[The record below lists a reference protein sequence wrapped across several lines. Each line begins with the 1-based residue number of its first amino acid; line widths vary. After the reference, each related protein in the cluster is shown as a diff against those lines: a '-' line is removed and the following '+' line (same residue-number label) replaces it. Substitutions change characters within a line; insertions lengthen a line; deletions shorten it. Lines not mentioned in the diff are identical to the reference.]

1 MAFDTFRAPQT
12 ELLEDCVHCGFCL
25 DTCPTYVLW
34 GNEADSPRGRIV
46 LIGEGLRTDEP
57 MSDEMVTHFDRCL
70 GCMACVTA
78 CPSGVRYDRLI
89 ERVRPQVERHH
100 RRSLFERGLR
110 RMLFGTLPH
119 PRRLRTLAPLMIAG
133 RKLGSDRIPGRVGE
147 LAKVAPQLSMRA
159 LRSTGFPEH
168 VPAAGEQRG
177 RVGVLLGCVQRV
189 FYADVQRATIAT
201 LAAEGFEVFAPQ
213 MPECCGALEMHS
225 GEEPAAVTRA
235 EATIAAFN
243 AIEGLDYVVTSAAGC
258 GSAMKEYGELVGTP
272 EAQRFAERVVDV
284 DRAARI
290 RGAPGA
296 AGAGAAQGRLPRRVP
311 PRPRPEGARAAA
323 GDAANDSRA
332 RAARE
337 PGGAGRLLRIGRR
350 LQHAAARGRRRPR
363 SAQGPQPAR
372 HRRRCDGSGQ
382 PGLRGAAR
390 PPLPRPGPPAAD
402 LSPRR
407 ARVALDQGQAPSRRT
422 SPRSRARTWR
432 RSAGA

>member
-1 MAFDTFRAPQT
+1 MAFDTFRAPET
-12 ELLEDCVHCGFCL
+12 EVLEDCVHCGFCL

-46 LIGEGLRTDEP
+46 LIGEGLRSDEP

-147 LAKVAPQLSMRA
+147 LAKVAPQLSMRD

-168 VPAAGEQRG
+168 VAAVGERRG

-213 MPECCGALEMHS
+213 LPECCGALEMHS

-272 EAQRFAERVVDV
+272 DAQRFAERVVDV
-284 DRAARI
+284 TELLGSVEPRAP
-290 RGAPGA
+290 RGPVPLKVVYHDACHLAHAQRVREQPRAMLRTIPGLELLENPVEPDICCGSA
-296 AGAGAAQGRLPRRVP
+296 GVYNMLQPEAGADLGVRKARNLLDTGADAMAAANPGCAAQLDRHFRDLGR
-311 PRPRPEGARAAA
+311 
-323 GDAANDSRA
+323 
-332 RAARE
+332 
-337 PGGAGRLLRIGRR
+337 
-350 LQHAAARGRRRPR
+350 
-363 SAQGPQPAR
+363 
-372 HRRRCDGSGQ
+372 
-382 PGLRGAAR
+382 
-390 PPLPRPGPPAAD
+390 PLPIYHPVELVWR
-402 LSPRR
+402 SIR
-407 ARVALDQGQAPSRRT
+407 A
-422 SPRSRARTWR
+422 
-432 RSAGA
+432 SA

>member
-1 MAFDTFRAPQT
+1 MAFDTFKAPQT

-100 RRSLFERGLR
+100 RRSMFERGLR

-133 RKLGSDRIPGRVGE
+133 RKLGSDRIPGRVGM
-147 LAKVAPQLSMRA
+147 LAKVAPQLSMRD
-159 LRSTGFPEH
+159 LRGTGFPEH
-168 VPAAGEQRG
+168 VPAVGEQRG
-177 RVGVLLGCVQRV
+177 RVGLLLGCVQRV

-272 EAQRFAERVVDV
+272 DAQRFAERVVDV
-284 DRAARI
+284 TELLGSVEPRAP
-290 RGAPGA
+290 RGPVPLKVVYHDACHLAHAQKVREQPRAMLRTIPGLELLENA
-296 AGAGAAQGRLPRRVP
+296 VEPDVCCGSAGVYNMLQPQAGADLGVRKARNLLDTGADAMAAANPGCAAQLDRHFRDLGR
-311 PRPRPEGARAAA
+311 
-323 GDAANDSRA
+323 
-332 RAARE
+332 
-337 PGGAGRLLRIGRR
+337 
-350 LQHAAARGRRRPR
+350 
-363 SAQGPQPAR
+363 
-372 HRRRCDGSGQ
+372 
-382 PGLRGAAR
+382 
-390 PPLPRPGPPAAD
+390 PLPIYHPVELVWR
-402 LSPRR
+402 SIR
-407 ARVALDQGQAPSRRT
+407 A
-422 SPRSRARTWR
+422 
-432 RSAGA
+432 SA

>member
-46 LIGEGLRTDEP
+46 LMGEGLRTDEP

-89 ERVRPQVERHH
+89 EQVRPQVERHH

-133 RKLGSDRIPGRVGE
+133 RKLGSDRIPGRVGM
-147 LAKVAPQLSMRA
+147 LAKVAPQLRMRE

-168 VPAAGEQRG
+168 VPAVGEQRG

-213 MPECCGALEMHS
+213 LPECCGALEMHS

-272 EAQRFAERVVDV
+272 DAQRFAERVVDV
-284 DRAARI
+284 TELLGSVEPRAP
-290 RGAPGA
+290 RGPVPLKVVYHDACHLAHAQKVREQPRAMLRTIPGLELLENPVEPDICCGSA
-296 AGAGAAQGRLPRRVP
+296 GVYNMLQPEAGADLGVRKARNLLDTGADAMAAANPGCAAQLDRHFRDLGR
-311 PRPRPEGARAAA
+311 
-323 GDAANDSRA
+323 
-332 RAARE
+332 
-337 PGGAGRLLRIGRR
+337 
-350 LQHAAARGRRRPR
+350 
-363 SAQGPQPAR
+363 
-372 HRRRCDGSGQ
+372 
-382 PGLRGAAR
+382 
-390 PPLPRPGPPAAD
+390 PLPIYHPVELVWR
-402 LSPRR
+402 SIR
-407 ARVALDQGQAPSRRT
+407 A
-422 SPRSRARTWR
+422 
-432 RSAGA
+432 SA

>member
-46 LIGEGLRTDEP
+46 LMGEGLRTDEP

-110 RMLFGTLPH
+110 RMLFETLPH

-133 RKLGSDRIPGRVGE
+133 RKLGSDRIPGRVGM
-147 LAKVAPQLSMRA
+147 LAKVAPQLRMRE

-168 VPAAGEQRG
+168 VPAVGEQRG

-213 MPECCGALEMHS
+213 LPECCGALEMHS

-272 EAQRFAERVVDV
+272 DAQRFAERVVDV
-284 DRAARI
+284 TELLGSVEPRAP
-290 RGAPGA
+290 RGPVPLKVVYHDACHLAHAQKVREQPRAMLRTIPGLELLENPVEPDICCGSA
-296 AGAGAAQGRLPRRVP
+296 GVYNMLQPEAGADLGVRKARNLLDTGADAMAAANPGCAAQLDRHFRDLGR
-311 PRPRPEGARAAA
+311 
-323 GDAANDSRA
+323 
-332 RAARE
+332 
-337 PGGAGRLLRIGRR
+337 
-350 LQHAAARGRRRPR
+350 
-363 SAQGPQPAR
+363 
-372 HRRRCDGSGQ
+372 
-382 PGLRGAAR
+382 
-390 PPLPRPGPPAAD
+390 PLPIFHPVELVWR
-402 LSPRR
+402 SIR
-407 ARVALDQGQAPSRRT
+407 A
-422 SPRSRARTWR
+422 
-432 RSAGA
+432 SA

>member
-168 VPAAGEQRG
+168 LPDAGEQRG

-213 MPECCGALEMHS
+213 LPECCGALEMHS

-243 AIEGLDYVVTSAAGC
+243 AIAGLDYVVTSAAGC

-272 EAQRFAERVVDV
+272 DAQRFAERVVDV
-284 DRAARI
+284 TELLGSVEPRAP
-290 RGAPGA
+290 RGPVPLKVVYHDACHLAHAQKVREQPRAMLRTIPELELLENPVEPDICCGSA
-296 AGAGAAQGRLPRRVP
+296 GVYNMLQPEAGADLGVRKARNLLDTGADVMAAANPGCAAQL
-311 PRPRPEGARAAA
+311 
-323 GDAANDSRA
+323 D
-332 RAARE
+332 
-337 PGGAGRLLRIGRR
+337 
-350 LQHAAARGRRRPR
+350 
-363 SAQGPQPAR
+363 R
-372 HRRRCDGSGQ
+372 HFRDLGQ
-382 PGLRGAAR
+382 P
-390 PPLPRPGPPAAD
+390 LPIYHPVE
-402 LSPRR
+402 L
-407 ARVALDQGQAPSRRT
+407 VW
-422 SPRSRARTWR
+422 RSIR
-432 RSAGA
+432 AGA

>member
-89 ERVRPQVERHH
+89 EQVRPQVERHH

-133 RKLGSDRIPGRVGE
+133 RKLGSDRIPGRVGM
-147 LAKVAPQLSMRA
+147 LAKVAPQLSMRE
-159 LRSTGFPEH
+159 LRGTGFPEH
-168 VPAAGEQRG
+168 MPAVGEQRG

-213 MPECCGALEMHS
+213 LPECCGALEMHS

-272 EAQRFAERVVDV
+272 DAQRFAERVVDV
-284 DRAARI
+284 TELLGSVEPRAP
-290 RGAPGA
+290 RGPVPLKVVYHDACHLAHAQKVREQPRAMLRTIPGLELLENPVEPDICCGSA
-296 AGAGAAQGRLPRRVP
+296 GVYNMLQPEAGADLGVRKARNLLDTGADAMAAANPGCAAQLDRHFRDLGR
-311 PRPRPEGARAAA
+311 
-323 GDAANDSRA
+323 
-332 RAARE
+332 
-337 PGGAGRLLRIGRR
+337 
-350 LQHAAARGRRRPR
+350 
-363 SAQGPQPAR
+363 
-372 HRRRCDGSGQ
+372 
-382 PGLRGAAR
+382 
-390 PPLPRPGPPAAD
+390 PLPIYHPVE
-402 LSPRR
+402 L
-407 ARVALDQGQAPSRRT
+407 VW
-422 SPRSRARTWR
+422 RSIR
-432 RSAGA
+432 AGA

>member
-46 LIGEGLRTDEP
+46 LIGEGLRSDEP

-78 CPSGVRYDRLI
+78 CPSGVRYDHLI

-100 RRSLFERGLR
+100 QRSLFERGLR

-133 RKLGSDRIPGRVGE
+133 RKLGSDRIPGRLGM
-147 LAKVAPQLSMRA
+147 LAKVSPQLSMRD

-168 VPAAGEQRG
+168 VPAVGEQRG
-177 RVGVLLGCVQRV
+177 RVGLLLGCVQRV

-213 MPECCGALEMHS
+213 LPECCGALEMHS

-243 AIEGLDYVVTSAAGC
+243 AIGDLDYVVTSAAGC
-258 GSAMKEYGELVGTP
+258 GSAMKDYGELVGTP

-284 DRAARI
+284 TELLGSVEPRAP
-290 RGAPGA
+290 RGPVPLKVVYHDACHLAHAQKVREQPRAMLRTIPELELLENRVEPDICCGSA
-296 AGAGAAQGRLPRRVP
+296 GVYNMLQPEAGADLGVRKARNLLDTGADAMAAANPGCAAQLDRHFRDLGKPLPIYHPVELVWRSI
-311 PRPRPEGARAAA
+311 RAAA
-323 GDAANDSRA
+323 A
-332 RAARE
+332 
-337 PGGAGRLLRIGRR
+337 
-350 LQHAAARGRRRPR
+350 
-363 SAQGPQPAR
+363 
-372 HRRRCDGSGQ
+372 
-382 PGLRGAAR
+382 
-390 PPLPRPGPPAAD
+390 
-402 LSPRR
+402 
-407 ARVALDQGQAPSRRT
+407 
-422 SPRSRARTWR
+422 
-432 RSAGA
+432 

>member
-89 ERVRPQVERHH
+89 EQVRPQVERHH

-133 RKLGSDRIPGRVGE
+133 RKLGSDRIPGRVGM
-147 LAKVAPQLSMRA
+147 LAKVAPQLSMRE
-159 LRSTGFPEH
+159 LRGTGFPEH
-168 VPAAGEQRG
+168 MPAVGEQRG

-213 MPECCGALEMHS
+213 LPECCGALEMHS

-272 EAQRFAERVVDV
+272 DAQRFAERVVDV
-284 DRAARI
+284 TELLGSVEPRAP
-290 RGAPGA
+290 RGPVPLKVVYHDACHLAHAQKVREQPRAMLRTIPGLELLENPVEPDICCGSA
-296 AGAGAAQGRLPRRVP
+296 GVYNMLQPEAGADLGVRKARNLLDTGADAM
-311 PRPRPEGARAAA
+311 AAA
-323 GDAANDSRA
+323 N
-332 RAARE
+332 
-337 PGGAGRLLRIGRR
+337 PGCVAQLDRHFRDLGR
-350 LQHAAARGRRRPR
+350 
-363 SAQGPQPAR
+363 
-372 HRRRCDGSGQ
+372 
-382 PGLRGAAR
+382 
-390 PPLPRPGPPAAD
+390 PLPIYHPVELVWR
-402 LSPRR
+402 SIR
-407 ARVALDQGQAPSRRT
+407 A
-422 SPRSRARTWR
+422 
-432 RSAGA
+432 SA

>member
-46 LIGEGLRTDEP
+46 LIGEGLRSDEP

-78 CPSGVRYDRLI
+78 CPSGVRYDHLI

-100 RRSLFERGLR
+100 QRSLFERGLR

-133 RKLGSDRIPGRVGE
+133 RKLGSDRIPGRLGM
-147 LAKVAPQLSMRA
+147 LAKVSPQLSMRD
-159 LRSTGFPEH
+159 LRRKGFPEH
-168 VPAAGEQRG
+168 VPAVGEQRG
-177 RVGVLLGCVQRV
+177 RVGLLLGCVQRV

-213 MPECCGALEMHS
+213 LPECCGALEMHS

-243 AIEGLDYVVTSAAGC
+243 AIGDLDYVVTSAAGC
-258 GSAMKEYGELVGTP
+258 GSAMKDYDELVGTP

-284 DRAARI
+284 TELLGSVEPRAP
-290 RGAPGA
+290 RGPVPLKVVYHDACHLAHAQKVREQPRAMLRTIPGLELLENRVEPDICCGSA
-296 AGAGAAQGRLPRRVP
+296 GVYNMLQPEAGADLGVRKARNLLDTGADAMAAANPGCAAQLDRHFRDLGKPLPIYHPVELVWRSI
-311 PRPRPEGARAAA
+311 RAAA
-323 GDAANDSRA
+323 A
-332 RAARE
+332 
-337 PGGAGRLLRIGRR
+337 
-350 LQHAAARGRRRPR
+350 
-363 SAQGPQPAR
+363 
-372 HRRRCDGSGQ
+372 
-382 PGLRGAAR
+382 
-390 PPLPRPGPPAAD
+390 
-402 LSPRR
+402 
-407 ARVALDQGQAPSRRT
+407 
-422 SPRSRARTWR
+422 
-432 RSAGA
+432 

>member
-100 RRSLFERGLR
+100 RRSVFERGLR

-284 DRAARI
+284 TELLGSVEPRAP
-290 RGAPGA
+290 RGPVPLKVVYHDACHLAHAQKVREQPRAMLRTIPELELLENPVEPDVCCGSA
-296 AGAGAAQGRLPRRVP
+296 GVYNMLQPEAGADLGVRKARNLLDTGADVMAAANPGCAAQLDRHFRDLGR
-311 PRPRPEGARAAA
+311 
-323 GDAANDSRA
+323 
-332 RAARE
+332 
-337 PGGAGRLLRIGRR
+337 
-350 LQHAAARGRRRPR
+350 
-363 SAQGPQPAR
+363 
-372 HRRRCDGSGQ
+372 
-382 PGLRGAAR
+382 
-390 PPLPRPGPPAAD
+390 PLPIYHPVE
-402 LSPRR
+402 L
-407 ARVALDQGQAPSRRT
+407 VW
-422 SPRSRARTWR
+422 RSIR
-432 RSAGA
+432 AGA

>member
-46 LIGEGLRTDEP
+46 LIGEGLRTDEA

-284 DRAARI
+284 TELLGSVEPRAP
-290 RGAPGA
+290 RGPVPLKVVYHDACHLAHAQKVREQPRAMLRTIPELELLENPVEPDVCCGSA
-296 AGAGAAQGRLPRRVP
+296 GVYNMLQPEAGADLGVRKARNLLDTGADVMAAANPGCAAQLDRHFRDLGR
-311 PRPRPEGARAAA
+311 
-323 GDAANDSRA
+323 
-332 RAARE
+332 
-337 PGGAGRLLRIGRR
+337 
-350 LQHAAARGRRRPR
+350 
-363 SAQGPQPAR
+363 
-372 HRRRCDGSGQ
+372 
-382 PGLRGAAR
+382 
-390 PPLPRPGPPAAD
+390 PLPIYHPVE
-402 LSPRR
+402 L
-407 ARVALDQGQAPSRRT
+407 VW
-422 SPRSRARTWR
+422 RSIR
-432 RSAGA
+432 AGA

>member
-133 RKLGSDRIPGRVGE
+133 RKLGSDRIPGRVGM
-147 LAKVAPQLSMRA
+147 LAKVAPQLSMRE

-168 VPAAGEQRG
+168 VPAVGEQRG

-213 MPECCGALEMHS
+213 LPECCGALEMHS

-272 EAQRFAERVVDV
+272 DAQRFAERVVDV
-284 DRAARI
+284 TELLGSVEPRAP
-290 RGAPGA
+290 RGPVPLKVVYHDACHLAHAQKVREQPRAMLRTIPGLELLENPVEPDICCGSA
-296 AGAGAAQGRLPRRVP
+296 GVYNMLQPEAGADLGVRKARNLLDTGADAMAAANPGCAAQLDRHFRDLGR
-311 PRPRPEGARAAA
+311 
-323 GDAANDSRA
+323 
-332 RAARE
+332 
-337 PGGAGRLLRIGRR
+337 
-350 LQHAAARGRRRPR
+350 
-363 SAQGPQPAR
+363 
-372 HRRRCDGSGQ
+372 
-382 PGLRGAAR
+382 
-390 PPLPRPGPPAAD
+390 PLPIYHPVELVWR
-402 LSPRR
+402 SIR
-407 ARVALDQGQAPSRRT
+407 A
-422 SPRSRARTWR
+422 
-432 RSAGA
+432 SA

>member
-46 LIGEGLRTDEP
+46 LMGEGLQSDEP

-133 RKLGSDRIPGRVGE
+133 RRLGSDRIPGRVGM
-147 LAKVAPQLSMRA
+147 LAKVAPQVSMRE

-168 VPAAGEQRG
+168 VPAVGEQRG

-213 MPECCGALEMHS
+213 TPECCGALEMHS

-272 EAQRFAERVVDV
+272 DAQRFAERVVDV
-284 DRAARI
+284 TELLGSVEPRAP
-290 RGAPGA
+290 RGPVPLKVVYHDACHLAHAQKVREQPRAMLRTIPELELLENPVEPDICCGSA
-296 AGAGAAQGRLPRRVP
+296 GVYNMLQPEAGADLGVRKARNLLDTGADAMAAANPGCAAQLDRHFRDLGR
-311 PRPRPEGARAAA
+311 
-323 GDAANDSRA
+323 
-332 RAARE
+332 
-337 PGGAGRLLRIGRR
+337 
-350 LQHAAARGRRRPR
+350 
-363 SAQGPQPAR
+363 
-372 HRRRCDGSGQ
+372 
-382 PGLRGAAR
+382 
-390 PPLPRPGPPAAD
+390 PLPIYHPVELVWR
-402 LSPRR
+402 SIR
-407 ARVALDQGQAPSRRT
+407 A
-422 SPRSRARTWR
+422 
-432 RSAGA
+432 SA

>member
-46 LIGEGLRTDEP
+46 LMGEGLRTDEP

-89 ERVRPQVERHH
+89 EQVRPQVERHH

-168 VPAAGEQRG
+168 LPAAGEQRG

-213 MPECCGALEMHS
+213 LPECCGALEMHS

-272 EAQRFAERVVDV
+272 DAQRFAERVVDV
-284 DRAARI
+284 TELLGSVEPRAP
-290 RGAPGA
+290 RGPVPLKVVYHDACHLAHAQKVREQPRAMLRTIPELELLENPVEPDICCGSA
-296 AGAGAAQGRLPRRVP
+296 GVYNMLQPEAGADLGVRKARNLLDTGADAMAAANPGCAAQL
-311 PRPRPEGARAAA
+311 
-323 GDAANDSRA
+323 D
-332 RAARE
+332 
-337 PGGAGRLLRIGRR
+337 
-350 LQHAAARGRRRPR
+350 
-363 SAQGPQPAR
+363 R
-372 HRRRCDGSGQ
+372 HVRDLGQ
-382 PGLRGAAR
+382 P
-390 PPLPRPGPPAAD
+390 LPIYHPVELVWR
-402 LSPRR
+402 SIR
-407 ARVALDQGQAPSRRT
+407 A
-422 SPRSRARTWR
+422 
-432 RSAGA
+432 SA

>member
-46 LIGEGLRTDEP
+46 LIGEGLHTDEP

-119 PRRLRTLAPLMIAG
+119 PRRLRTLAPLMVAG
-133 RKLGSDRIPGRVGE
+133 RKLGSDRIPGRVGM
-147 LAKVAPQLSMRA
+147 LAKVAPQLSMRE
-159 LRSTGFPEH
+159 LRGTGFPEH

-213 MPECCGALEMHS
+213 LPECCGALEMHS

-272 EAQRFAERVVDV
+272 DAQRFAERVVDV
-284 DRAARI
+284 TELLGSVEPRAP
-290 RGAPGA
+290 RGPVPLKVVYHDACHLAHAQKVREQPRAMLRTIPGLELLENPVEPDICCGSA
-296 AGAGAAQGRLPRRVP
+296 GVYNMLQPEAGADLGVRKARNLLDTGADAMAAANPGCAAQLDRHFRDLGR
-311 PRPRPEGARAAA
+311 
-323 GDAANDSRA
+323 
-332 RAARE
+332 
-337 PGGAGRLLRIGRR
+337 
-350 LQHAAARGRRRPR
+350 
-363 SAQGPQPAR
+363 
-372 HRRRCDGSGQ
+372 
-382 PGLRGAAR
+382 
-390 PPLPRPGPPAAD
+390 PLPIYHPVELVWR
-402 LSPRR
+402 SIR
-407 ARVALDQGQAPSRRT
+407 A
-422 SPRSRARTWR
+422 
-432 RSAGA
+432 SA

>member
-12 ELLEDCVHCGFCL
+12 DLLEDCVHCGFCL

-46 LIGEGLRTDEP
+46 LIGEGLRSDEP

-78 CPSGVRYDRLI
+78 CPSGVRYDHLI

-100 RRSLFERGLR
+100 QRSLFERGLR

-133 RKLGSDRIPGRVGE
+133 RKLGSDRIPGRLGM
-147 LAKVAPQLSMRA
+147 LAKVSPQLSMRD
-159 LRSTGFPEH
+159 LRRKGFPEH
-168 VPAAGEQRG
+168 VPAVGEQRG
-177 RVGVLLGCVQRV
+177 RVGLLLGCVQRV

-213 MPECCGALEMHS
+213 LPECCGALEMHS

-243 AIEGLDYVVTSAAGC
+243 AIGDLDYVVTSAAGC
-258 GSAMKEYGELVGTP
+258 GSAMKDYDELVGTP

-284 DRAARI
+284 TELLGSVEPRAP
-290 RGAPGA
+290 RGPVPLKVVYHDACHLAHAQKVREQPRAMLRTIPGLELLENRVEPDICCGSA
-296 AGAGAAQGRLPRRVP
+296 GVYNMLQPEAGADLGVRKARNLLDTGADAMAAANPGCAAQLDRHFRDLGKPLPIYHPVELVWRSI
-311 PRPRPEGARAAA
+311 RAAA
-323 GDAANDSRA
+323 A
-332 RAARE
+332 
-337 PGGAGRLLRIGRR
+337 
-350 LQHAAARGRRRPR
+350 
-363 SAQGPQPAR
+363 
-372 HRRRCDGSGQ
+372 
-382 PGLRGAAR
+382 
-390 PPLPRPGPPAAD
+390 
-402 LSPRR
+402 
-407 ARVALDQGQAPSRRT
+407 
-422 SPRSRARTWR
+422 
-432 RSAGA
+432 

>member
-78 CPSGVRYDRLI
+78 CPSGVQYDRLI
-89 ERVRPQVERHH
+89 EQVRPQVERHH

-133 RKLGSDRIPGRVGE
+133 RKLGSDRIPGRVGM
-147 LAKVAPQLSMRA
+147 LAKVAPQLSMRE
-159 LRSTGFPEH
+159 LRGTGFPEH
-168 VPAAGEQRG
+168 MPAVGEQRG

-213 MPECCGALEMHS
+213 LPECCGALEMHS

-258 GSAMKEYGELVGTP
+258 GSAMKEYGELVGSP
-272 EAQRFAERVVDV
+272 DAQRFAERVVDV
-284 DRAARI
+284 TELLGSVEPRAP
-290 RGAPGA
+290 RGPVPLKVVYHDACHLAHAQKVREQPRAMLRTIPGLELLENPVEPDICCGSA
-296 AGAGAAQGRLPRRVP
+296 GVYNMLQPEAGADLGVRKARNLLDTGADAMAAANPGCAAQLDRHFRDLGR
-311 PRPRPEGARAAA
+311 
-323 GDAANDSRA
+323 
-332 RAARE
+332 
-337 PGGAGRLLRIGRR
+337 
-350 LQHAAARGRRRPR
+350 
-363 SAQGPQPAR
+363 
-372 HRRRCDGSGQ
+372 
-382 PGLRGAAR
+382 
-390 PPLPRPGPPAAD
+390 PLPIFHPVE
-402 LSPRR
+402 L
-407 ARVALDQGQAPSRRT
+407 VW
-422 SPRSRARTWR
+422 RSIR
-432 RSAGA
+432 AGA